1 MRADSS
7 DRSTMIG
14 VFSQRF
20 PDLSRRELGKL
31 FDKYRLIGRIG
42 IRWDGRSG
50 QYIIDWHDCE
60 LERRERL
67 AGCHTSDRLEKA
79 YSRAAYQVLFS
90 SC

>member
-31 FDKYRLIGRIG
+31 FDKYRPTGRIG

-50 QYIIDWHDCE
+50 QGTPRAVSGLSY
-60 LERRERL
+60 ERQTREGIL
-67 AGCHTSDRLEKA
+67 ARCVS
-79 YSRAAYQVLFS
+79 VLFS